1 LPQIDRPR
9 GRFAQKLGEKLL
21 LVKKLTAIPDFPDT
35 PNRQEGKLQDEEMA
49 TGTVK
54 WFNDAKG
61 FGFIEPD
68 GGGADVFAH
77 FSAIAMEGFK
87 TLKQG
92 SRVTFEVTEGPKG
105 QLAQNIQAEPGLG
118 TPQPIQTQERQRHSK
133 VRAPQFHASGHGDL
147 MTK

>member
-1 LPQIDRPR
+1 MTNPT
-9 GRFAQKLGEKLL
+9 EKLL
-21 LVKKLTAIPDFPDT
+21 LVKKLTDWSGFPDT
-35 PNRQEGKLQDEEMA
+35 SPKDLGNFGKKKMA

-92 SRVTFEVTEGPKG
+92 SRVTFEVTDGPKG
-105 QLAQNIQAEPGLG
+105 QLAQNILAEPGQD

-133 VRAPQFHASGHGDL
+133 VRAPQFHATGHGHGDTL
-147 MTK
+147 TK

>member
-1 LPQIDRPR
+1 
-9 GRFAQKLGEKLL
+9 
-21 LVKKLTAIPDFPDT
+21 
-35 PNRQEGKLQDEEMA
+35 MA

-77 FSAIAMEGFK
+77 FSAISMEGFK

-92 SRVTFEVTEGPKG
+92 ARVTFDLAAGPKG
-105 QLAQNIQAEPGLG
+105 QLAQNIQAVPAHDPPPYARARGGAG
-118 TPQPIQTQERQRHSK
+118 TPSPFETDPIDAR
-133 VRAPQFHASGHGDL
+133 
-147 MTK
+147 

>member
-1 LPQIDRPR
+1 
-9 GRFAQKLGEKLL
+9 
-21 LVKKLTAIPDFPDT
+21 
-35 PNRQEGKLQDEEMA
+35 MA

-77 FSAIAMEGFK
+77 FSAITMEGFK

-92 SRVTFEVTEGPKG
+92 SRVSFDIQDGPKG
-105 QLAQNIQAEPGLG
+105 QLAQNIQAQPGA
-118 TPQPIQTQERQRHSK
+118 IQTQPVAASERPPRQPK
-133 VRAPQFHASGHGDL
+133 VRAPQFHAAGGHGSGGGGDHSP
-147 MTK
+147 KP